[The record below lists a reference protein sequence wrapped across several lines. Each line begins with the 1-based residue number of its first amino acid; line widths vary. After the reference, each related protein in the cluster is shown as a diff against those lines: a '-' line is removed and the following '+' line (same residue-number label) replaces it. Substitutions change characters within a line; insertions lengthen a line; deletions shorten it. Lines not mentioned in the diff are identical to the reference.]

1 MATDSNESCA
11 LEIHRSVCQ
20 FFETPPD
27 ERDATVYFDRAFLL
41 KWIFGQTTFDDAVA
55 AGDITID
62 GEVATVSNFLAKFEP
77 FNQTEEIAIAA
88 R

>member
-1 MATDSNESCA
+1 
-11 LEIHRSVCQ
+11 LEIRRGVCQ
-20 FFETPPD
+20 FYEIPPE
-27 ERDATVYFDRAFLL
+27 ERDATVIFDRAFLL
-41 KWIFGQTTFDDAVA
+41 KWIFGKTTFDEAVA

-62 GEVATVSNFLAKFEP
+62 GEAATVADFLAKFEP